1 MNSGTICISLAE
13 PTAEA
18 LIHKLGR
25 ARPLADVVE
34 IRFDRLEAAEIGR
47 TLELLAELENCTP
60 LLATY
65 RPDDERSN
73 TAFEG
78 RVAFWQKV
86 LATRL
91 FQYVDFEDDLV
102 FALTYNDIFEPE
114 LLADVA
120 VIGSH
125 HNFYETPPDIGPV
138 LKVFEPADDSRFRCN
153 AVKIAT
159 NANSITDTVELWYT
173 LDWARHYGL
182 QAIPIGMGE
191 PGKWTRILGPAH
203 GAMFTYASLD
213 DETATAPGQLT
224 ARDLTDIYRVRDL
237 TRDTRVYGV
246 IAGDTSYSMSPY
258 IQNAAIKSAAVDAV
272 FVPLQVD
279 DLRDFLRRMVLPDTR
294 EIELNFGGFA
304 VTNPHKRSIIEYLD
318 DIDDAARAIGAVN
331 TVKVDH
337 SRLIGTNTDAAG
349 FIEPLL
355 EQLGDLRGS
364 EAAVYGAG
372 GAARACVY
380 ALRSAG
386 AKVSVHARDPQKA
399 ARLAEEFGVAAGGDI
414 GTPDIFVNATP
425 VGTRGH
431 PESSVLAPGE
441 LDGIGLVYDL
451 TYNPR
456 ETVLL
461 RDAKAAG
468 CKTLDGLAM
477 LIAQGAKQF
486 ELLTGRTADRDAMA
500 AVALDKLER

>member
-1 MNSGTICISLAE
+1 MNSGKICISLAE
-13 PTAEA
+13 PTAAA
-18 LIHKLGR
+18 LIEKLER
-25 ARPLADVVE
+25 ARKLADVVE
-34 IRFDRLEAAEIGR
+34 IRFDRLEPAEIGR
-47 TLELLAELENCTP
+47 TLELLARLESRP
-60 LLATY
+60 ALLATN

-73 TAFEG
+73 AAFES
-78 RVAFWQKV
+78 RVAFWQRV

-91 FQYVDFEDDLV
+91 FHYVDFEDDLG
-102 FALTYNDIFEPE
+102 FALTYNDIFDPE
-114 LLADVA
+114 LLADVT

-125 HNFYETPPDIGPV
+125 HNFFETPPDIGPV
-138 LKVFEPADDSRFRCN
+138 LKAFEPADDSRFRCN

-159 NANSITDTVELWYT
+159 TANSITDTVELWYT

-182 QAIPIGMGE
+182 RAIPIGMGE

-213 DETATAPGQLT
+213 DDGATAPGQIT
-224 ARDLTDIYRVRDL
+224 APDLLEVYRVRDL
-237 TRDTRVYGV
+237 TRETRVYGV

-258 IQNAAIKSAAVDAV
+258 IQNAAIRSAGADAV

-304 VTNPHKRSIIEYLD
+304 VTNPHKRSIIDHLD
-318 DIDDAARAIGAVN
+318 ETDDAARAIGAVN
-331 TVKVDH
+331 TVTINDL
-337 SRLIGTNTDAAG
+337 RLVGTNTDAAG
-349 FIEPLL
+349 FIEPLV
-355 EQLGDLRGS
+355 EILGDIRGS
-364 EAAVYGAG
+364 DAAVYGAG

-386 AKVSVHARDPQKA
+386 AEVRVHARDPKKVA
-399 ARLAEEFGVAAGGDI
+399 ALATEFGVSAGGDI

-425 VGTRGH
+425 VGTRGY
-431 PESSVLAPGE
+431 PESSVLAPVE

-477 LIAQGAKQF
+477 LVAQGAKQF
-486 ELLTGRTADRDAMA
+486 ELWTGRHADRDAMA
-500 AVALDKLER
+500 AAALDKLQR